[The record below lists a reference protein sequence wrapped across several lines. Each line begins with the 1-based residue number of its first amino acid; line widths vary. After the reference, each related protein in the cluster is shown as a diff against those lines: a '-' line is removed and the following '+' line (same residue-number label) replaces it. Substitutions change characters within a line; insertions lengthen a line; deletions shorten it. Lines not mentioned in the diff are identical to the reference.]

1 MLSIDYDK
9 SEWDLLQAVVNPFL
23 SKHIRGF
30 KENSKRY
37 AKPNNFESLKENDEY
52 MNILEIII
60 ANREFDLISYKDV
73 MNSIGISSIHKTFE
87 RK

>member
-1 MLSIDYDK
+1 
-9 SEWDLLQAVVNPFL
+9 
-23 SKHIRGF
+23 
-30 KENSKRY
+30 
-37 AKPNNFESLKENDEY
+37 